1 MASTTL
7 DAPRGREQE
16 PDEDSAR
23 SIGQVRADHLT
34 AWLRAQSQQ
43 LPRHE
48 HSTDAARDEPWNAD
62 DTRGR
67 PR

>member
-1 MASTTL
+1 MASTTP
-7 DAPRGREQE
+7 DAPSREQQ
-16 PDEDSAR
+16 PHEDTAR

-48 HSTDAARDEPWNAD
+48 HLTDAVPYEQWNAED
-62 DTRGR
+62 ARG
-67 PR
+67 